1 MNLFNNKIV
10 IFFIFLF
17 ISTSIF
23 SQLDSSSI
31 LADLKKKKEIT
42 RLYKDS
48 IVKIIDSLNKQI
60 KRFEKPA

>member
-1 MNLFNNKIV
+1 MNLFNNKII

-48 IVKIIDSLNKQI
+48 IVKIID
-60 KRFEKPA
+60 